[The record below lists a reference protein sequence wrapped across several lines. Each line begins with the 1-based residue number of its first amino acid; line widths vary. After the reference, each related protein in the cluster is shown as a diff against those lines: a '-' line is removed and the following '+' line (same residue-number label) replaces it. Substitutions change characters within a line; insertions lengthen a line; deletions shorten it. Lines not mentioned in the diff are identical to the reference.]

1 MTRAAESGHIE
12 AQHQLGHLYENG
24 TGVEKNTAKAFE
36 WWLKA
41 ATQKHAAAQHNVG
54 VAYEKGEGVP
64 QDIGAAAEW
73 MRDMAA
79 RA

>member
-24 TGVEKNTAKAFE
+24 TGVEKDTAKAFE

-41 ATQKHAAAQHNVG
+41 AKQGERSSQSHVVYCYNH
-54 VAYEKGEGVP
+54 GEGVEP
-64 QDIGAAAEW
+64 DKANFQH
-73 MRDMAA
+73 
-79 RA
+79 